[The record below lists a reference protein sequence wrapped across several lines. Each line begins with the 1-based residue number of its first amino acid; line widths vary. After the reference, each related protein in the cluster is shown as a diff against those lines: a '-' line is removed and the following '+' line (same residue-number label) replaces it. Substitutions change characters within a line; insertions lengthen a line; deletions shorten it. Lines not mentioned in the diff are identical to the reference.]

1 MMELSEVEAVLA
13 ALVDAVISSVD
24 HKEEAQD
31 AEVLPIGGYLWKFPS
46 EGSNRIESSS
56 KILPPPAP
64 QILDYPRE
72 CGQCGVCWVS
82 DRAFELDHMRQCSV
96 VTHVDIQEKAP
107 NLGVARRV
115 WCEVDGS
122 FSRLQWRH
130 DRDLDSGDNAINF
143 IAFVDIAEISVL
155 DEPAQSFQIV
165 TLDHRTVVFQWR
177 PGSETTSDLVPYR
190 LELDARQ
197 WQEYLEELSRYA
209 RNLPVEEPATWSV
222 ADVYKEISGALSGSS
237 AQDTRAV
244 LKSKLNSVLKK
255 CHPSSLCDDDGNSLV
270 HLAISLNLGE
280 RIADIV
286 SVLLDLGVDCNLQN
300 HDGESPLLLVA
311 ASGDTATAN
320 VLLTAPSIQ
329 VNLSCALGVT
339 AFHAAANAGDVRMM
353 RLLFDGGAQPE
364 KRDDNGWTALHYAA
378 ACSTGL
384 EAIHFIC
391 EMLTDEFIDAQ
402 CSEGNSAL
410 HVAAG
415 CGCLDNVRA
424 LLETA
429 ASPHI
434 SNYSG
439 ESAYHLA
446 LRNHHIQCAVAV
458 NDYQSIPPTG
468 YTVPAKESVLSKAT
482 AVVRDEE
489 QARRGGGGEEWVE
502 SFTEDGYS
510 YYYNTITGESSWYK
524 PGGYEL
530 PDALTHMHY
539 ESPNSGIYDE
549 GVYGNDEDHSYYLA
563 VDHEAGSIL
572 GDSMGQQLPLCLI
585 PMVSPLTSLD
595 NPTAAAKYEATRR
608 RARKQRRR
616 RQSKLHLIRSHED
629 TVLEEITQASTSY
642 KKY

>member
-1 MMELSEVEAVLA
+1 MRLRDEGGEAFVMDAGQRVDQVAETIREAYLDRKELCFTIRFLGAQTASRVLA
-13 ALVDAVISSVD
+13 QQESLAQQSRNAARSIELKQQREQQQQEAASLLRNRLGKASQSKGSTAVSSSESVVATPSSSASELALDWSPTSSYSAGSTRRSHRGERSYGMSPGNNQEEVQVEEGVHAAATLAMLHWCPLTTALVIVDVQNYFTLPHGYGARRTTASSDSKKDPRGLDAQFYDRVDNVLIPTIQDVLLACRASEGMEVVYSVVESATRDGRERSRAHKHAGIHVSKNGFGAQVPKRIAPVDESDIVLSRTGVNNEPGLHPAKLDALVDAVISSVD

-311 ASGDTATAN
+311 ASGDTASKCA
-320 VLLTAPSIQ
+320 AYRSIYSSQ
-329 VNLSCALGVT
+329 
-339 AFHAAANAGDVRMM
+339 FIVRS
-353 RLLFDGGAQPE
+353 RGYSFP
-364 KRDDNGWTALHYAA
+364 
-378 ACSTGL
+378 C
-384 EAIHFIC
+384 
-391 EMLTDEFIDAQ
+391 
-402 CSEGNSAL
+402 CSE
-410 HVAAG
+410 
-415 CGCLDNVRA
+415 R
-424 LLETA
+424 
-429 ASPHI
+429 
-434 SNYSG
+434 
-439 ESAYHLA
+439 
-446 LRNHHIQCAVAV
+446 
-458 NDYQSIPPTG
+458 
-468 YTVPAKESVLSKAT
+468 
-482 AVVRDEE
+482 
-489 QARRGGGGEEWVE
+489 W
-502 SFTEDGYS
+502 
-510 YYYNTITGESSWYK
+510 
-524 PGGYEL
+524 
-530 PDALTHMHY
+530 
-539 ESPNSGIYDE
+539 
-549 GVYGNDEDHSYYLA
+549 
-563 VDHEAGSIL
+563 
-572 GDSMGQQLPLCLI
+572 
-585 PMVSPLTSLD
+585 
-595 NPTAAAKYEATRR
+595 
-608 RARKQRRR
+608 
-616 RQSKLHLIRSHED
+616 
-629 TVLEEITQASTSY
+629 
-642 KKY
+642 